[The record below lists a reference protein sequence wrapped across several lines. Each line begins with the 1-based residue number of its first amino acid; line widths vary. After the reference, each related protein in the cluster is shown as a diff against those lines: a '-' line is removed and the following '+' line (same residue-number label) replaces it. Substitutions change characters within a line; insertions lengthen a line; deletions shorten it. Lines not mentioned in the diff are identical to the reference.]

1 MNKNRS
7 IEEIRKKQIIDA
19 ALRVV
24 AREGYYNLNMEMVAK
39 EAGMSKGGVAHYFK
53 TKKEL
58 FKSVFIKFFEDI
70 FIRGKNEMNKVK
82 DPIEKLTSFIWLFNW
97 DDEDVYKGYPILF
110 DFMSIASKE
119 GEFREIFC
127 FWVDSWIELL
137 SEALCEAKKHGL
149 IDPQVDEQ
157 SLARA
162 ISALYQGIAERWFLV
177 PDKHSTDWAIK
188 SLKNGVYGL
197 ISPFMIKK

>member
-39 EAGMSKGGVAHYFK
+39 EAGLSKGGVAHYFK

-82 DPIEKLTSFIWLFNW
+82 DPI
-97 DDEDVYKGYPILF
+97 
-110 DFMSIASKE
+110 
-119 GEFREIFC
+119 
-127 FWVDSWIELL
+127 
-137 SEALCEAKKHGL
+137 
-149 IDPQVDEQ
+149 
-157 SLARA
+157 
-162 ISALYQGIAERWFLV
+162 
-177 PDKHSTDWAIK
+177 
-188 SLKNGVYGL
+188 
-197 ISPFMIKK
+197 